1 MQRMVSSGG
10 DASLHWAPLIE
21 VLLYRLPAV
30 VPSDHPTLK
39 LLRESVDEADKA
51 DGKSEAVTRERLAN
65 MLEFF
70 ELANQWAESSQ
81 KVSTGILVK
90 AARMGDKLFK
100 LLGLAG

>member
-1 MQRMVSSGG
+1 MKDVFEMFRVIMMERKRREI
-10 DASLHWAPLIE
+10 D
-21 VLLYRLPAV
+21 
-30 VPSDHPTLK
+30 PTLK
-39 LLRESVDEADKA
+39 LLRESVEEADKVE
-51 DGKSEAVTRERLAN
+51 GKGEAVTRERLAN

-81 KVSTGILVK
+81 KVSTSLLVK